1 MRFAA
6 ASGNSTR
13 LAVSSDPSKDYEYIM
28 PNVARDQ
35 KTSYWCGP
43 ATMEMMD
50 LGDGGSLRTQ
60 AKWAELLGTTTDGT
74 GIGAMKDGMNA
85 YTTWDNTAG
94 KYVTVDLSDRTAS
107 WFFSAHRTRV
117 GFTKSPVVEHVQLLM
132 KYFSYLNYNHGGH
145 YQVGRGYSSTTG
157 NVIGIIDPYD
167 ERDYRSGGAASGGY
181 HVIPLDKMWGGDA
194 RQREPEL
201 LLLMRLRVAVL
212 ASVAVIALCACTD
225 DGGRSRSASGRHG
238 EHHPVRERDDG
249 QRPPGGTP
257 PSTCPTTTA
266 SGRTSMSRRIPRDGR
281 DLEHGGTPMPCSRTR
296 RASRAS
302 RWSAMTRPPPLTM
315 RPAEIVQNAQTADDG
330 TVVYG
335 LGDDDD
341 GEFWVKQWD
350 PESGEQSVLYE
361 SVGVGASWSETALV
375 GDSLYLTR
383 RHDDGSDCLDVL
395 TPIAVGAGTTTLD
408 CAKEGETL
416 DHLRAA
422 PDGTISYLTHPQAS
436 DCGALHKVAPGGAP
450 PQTVASGDCVSRG
463 NADGTTVVWTGL
475 PPTGDLGTN
484 YFDAPLSATSNGV
497 ERELGTAAAGSTLLC
512 EGSVYWLWED
522 FTPPVSPSEI
532 RRWTPGSDTIEVVYR
547 SPDESDLNRFS
558 TSAPQCGGGPSVGRA
573 HRLAGATRSQSC

>member
-1 MRFAA
+1 
-6 ASGNSTR
+6 
-13 LAVSSDPSKDYEYIM
+13 
-28 PNVARDQ
+28 
-35 KTSYWCGP
+35 
-43 ATMEMMD
+43 
-50 LGDGGSLRTQ
+50 
-60 AKWAELLGTTTDGT
+60 
-74 GIGAMKDGMNA
+74 
-85 YTTWDNTAG
+85 
-94 KYVTVDLSDRTAS
+94 
-107 WFFSAHRTRV
+107 
-117 GFTKSPVVEHVQLLM
+117 
-132 KYFSYLNYNHGGH
+132 
-145 YQVGRGYSSTTG
+145 
-157 NVIGIIDPYD
+157 
-167 ERDYRSGGAASGGY
+167 
-181 HVIPLDKMWGGDA
+181 
-194 RQREPEL
+194 
-201 LLLMRLRVAVL
+201 MRLRVAVL

-225 DGGRSRSASGRHG
+225 DGVDPAPPQVVTASTTPSASATTGSAPQG
-238 EHHPVRERDDG
+238 DTTIDVSDDNSEWSNVDVPDG
-249 QRPPGGTP
+249 YLGTVGIS
-257 PSTCPTTTA
+257 STGNAYAVLQDAKGIQSLTVVGDDTA
-266 SGRTSMSRRIPRDGR
+266 
-281 DLEHGGTPMPCSRTR
+281 
-296 RASRAS
+296 A
-302 RWSAMTRPPPLTM
+302 PLTM

-350 PESGEQSVLYE
+350 PGSGEQSVLYE

-450 PQTVASGDCVSRG
+450 QAVASGDCVSRG

-484 YFDAPLSATSNGV
+484 YFDAPLSVTSNGV
-497 ERELGTAAAGSTLLC
+497 ERELGTAAAGSAILC

-547 SPDESDLNRFS
+547 SPDESDLDRFS
-558 TSAPQCGGGPSVGRA
+558 TSAPQCGGE
-573 HRLAGATRSQSC
+573 RLWVERIGWRGDSKPELLMLPLG